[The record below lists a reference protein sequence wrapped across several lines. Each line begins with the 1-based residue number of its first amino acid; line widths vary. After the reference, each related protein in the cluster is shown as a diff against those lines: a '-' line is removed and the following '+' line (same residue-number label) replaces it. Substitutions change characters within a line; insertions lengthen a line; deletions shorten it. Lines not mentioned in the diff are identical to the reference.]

1 MQNFQTLLKFF
12 FKFIPEYLLHG
23 SKDVMLN
30 LKDIV
35 SYIVIDKMKTIFG
48 GQEGLVFSRNS
59 LPKEMQ
65 WQEETLEN
73 KFEIVDKM

>member
-1 MQNFQTLLKFF
+1 
-12 FKFIPEYLLHG
+12 
-23 SKDVMLN
+23 MLN